1 MTTPVRRVIAITGAV
16 DYAELVNVDYQLQGD
31 NITTAT
37 VVRGDEV
44 LFRFTLTQTLGSST
58 AFAIPSRAGLELVI
72 SDAFQNK
79 VESTIQCYADDTQSN
94 PADWTDY
101 DRAGGKVSFRIDLNS
116 TNLATDL
123 GTEDEKSYYCA
134 LVMTPPPDA

>member
-1 MTTPVRRVIAITGAV
+1 MV
-16 DYAELVNVDYQLQGD
+16 DGSNYRLGRNEVQ
-31 NITTAT
+31 AT
-37 VVRGDEV
+37 MIRGDEA
-44 LFRFTLTQTLGSST
+44 LLRFRLIQAAESST
-58 AFAIPSRAGLELVI
+58 VFAIPSRAGLELVI
-72 SDAFQNK
+72 SEAFQNK